1 MVRFMNKLS
10 RAQRAH
16 IISLLV
22 EGMSLRAVTRTTGAS
37 INTVTKLLV
46 DAGRACSDYQDKALR
61 DLSCKRLQI
70 DEIWE
75 FCYAK
80 AKNVATAKRAPKEAG
95 DIWTFVAIDG
105 HEASPVLVRRRA
117 GCALRPGIPA
127 RSSGPSSEPGAAH
140 HGWPQSLSGR
150 G

>member
-61 DLSCKRLQI
+61 DILQ
-70 DEIWE
+70 
-75 FCYAK
+75 A
-80 AKNVATAKRAPKEAG
+80 
-95 DIWTFVAIDG
+95 
-105 HEASPVLVRRRA
+105 ASNRRDLGVL
-117 GCALRPGIPA
+117 LRQG
-127 RSSGPSSEPGAAH
+127 
-140 HGWPQSLSGR
+140 
-150 G
+150 